1 MNKITQNQSISTGV
15 RQRQPKIRGGMDI
28 SDVPE
33 IEARKMDDDSYEE
46 RVKTIQ
52 NAVST
57 ILDSLG
63 EDKERQGLLKTPNRA
78 AKALLFFTKGY
89 EERIEGKNLSIII
102 RFIPVS
108 DRHIMVYCR
117 KLKTGVRTKTTAF

>member
-1 MNKITQNQSISTGV
+1 
-15 RQRQPKIRGGMDI
+15 MDI

-57 ILDSLG
+57 LLDSLG
-63 EDKERQGLLKTPNRA
+63 QDKERQGLLKTPNRA

-117 KLKTGVRTKTTAF
+117 KLKTGVHTKTTAF